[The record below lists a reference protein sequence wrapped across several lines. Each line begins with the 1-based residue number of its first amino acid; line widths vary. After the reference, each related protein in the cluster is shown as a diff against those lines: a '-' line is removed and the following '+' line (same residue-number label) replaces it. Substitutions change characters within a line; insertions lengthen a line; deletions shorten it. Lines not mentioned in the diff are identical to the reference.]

1 MSSFCSATKRSK
13 VGSGDDDKIA
23 AMEDAEASLTIADIE
38 EEEASID
45 ICVEKDGAEIE
56 TAVEEQGTS
65 ESNRAVV
72 KEQ

>member
-1 MSSFCSATKRSK
+1 M
-13 VGSGDDDKIA
+13 A

-45 ICVEKDGAEIE
+45 IWVEKDGAEIE
-56 TAVEEQGTS
+56 TVVEEQGTS

>member
-1 MSSFCSATKRSK
+1 M
-13 VGSGDDDKIA
+13 A

-45 ICVEKDGAEIE
+45 ICVEKDGAETE
-56 TAVEEQGTS
+56 TVVEEQGTS